1 MDKDTRPGTW
11 RDCND
16 PNLAKRMED
25 YRRKRKARRRRQT
38 AARITALVA
47 AFLLGLAVGR
57 YTRTPAQADKPE
69 PPPATSTPAA
79 TVPATS
85 EPTAA
90 DLWSDDRS
98 RIDTPLLTADLEAET
113 QWAIFELCSQ
123 DADLFCATM
132 AIAYH
137 ESRYTP
143 DLVGD
148 DGKSLGMMQIN
159 ARWHTGRMEA
169 LGVTDLTDP
178 EQCAA
183 VAIDYLKELEGLTG
197 ATPDDPALYMAYNMG
212 PAGARKALA
221 AGQETTAYSEAVL
234 ATYRSYK
241 EEMEWAADD

>member
-1 MDKDTRPGTW
+1 
-11 RDCND
+11 
-16 PNLAKRMED
+16 
-25 YRRKRKARRRRQT
+25 
-38 AARITALVA
+38 
-47 AFLLGLAVGR
+47 
-57 YTRTPAQADKPE
+57 
-69 PPPATSTPAA
+69 
-79 TVPATS
+79 
-85 EPTAA
+85 
-90 DLWSDDRS
+90 
-98 RIDTPLLTADLEAET
+98 
-113 QWAIFELCSQ
+113 
-123 DADLFCATM
+123 M